1 MGQGERE
8 MTGNHSLIGV
18 DSVVDALMSQLDAV
32 RLSYPTRPVVVT
44 GPAGSG
50 RSSVLRAAAARAVRQ
65 GWWVGIADVS
75 AHGTLASA
83 LDLAVEDALI
93 DCPKGPFHER
103 VSNARRRFVQEAAS
117 SPFDLSEAFNH
128 LLPVLAADPGSSR
141 IAIFVDDLH
150 HVAPA
155 ARRALLDGMIT
166 MASTGAPAG
175 LIPSYQTTSTQDTLD
190 VAPELINEQRM
201 LPFTSDDM
209 IELGLRYG
217 LRLDADALDA
227 FKRVTN
233 GNPGKVV
240 AALQRINRGL
250 RPAPAQAAPVV
261 PPPPPVPMLE
271 PVAETHHP
279 MMTSA
284 HSAG

>member
-1 MGQGERE
+1 

-65 GWWVGIADVS
+65 GWWVGIADVNT
-75 AHGTLASA
+75 HGTLASA

-166 MASTGAPAG
+166 MASTGAPVG
-175 LIPSYQTTSTQDTLD
+175 LIPSYQTSSDHDALD

-209 IELGLRYG
+209 IELGFRYG

-227 FKRVTN
+227 FKRMTN

-250 RPAPAQAAPVV
+250 RPATTQAAPPV
-261 PPPPPVPMLE
+261 PPPAPVSE
-271 PVAETHHP
+271 PVTGADTHRP

-284 HSAG
+284 HSAS